1 MLINKRDMEFLTLA
15 RAFAEKSDNTKA
27 RLGAVIVRK
36 NDILAQSPNYAR
48 KSHPLQKYYNRFREG
63 KHTRHALHAEIGA
76 LSKVDYP
83 DLEKL
88 KDATVYI
95 TRIRLDG
102 SYGLA
107 RPCPACMNALF
118 DFGLRKAYYTTD
130 KGFAREVIIRV

>member
-1 MLINKRDMEFLTLA
+1 MELFDLAKML
-15 RAFAEKSDNTKA
+15 AEKSDNTKA
-27 RLGAVIVRK
+27 RLGAVLIRK
-36 NDILAQSPNYAR
+36 NEILARSPNYAR
-48 KSHPLQKYYNRFREG
+48 KSHPLQQQYNRFREG

-76 LSKVDYP
+76 LAKVGYT

-95 TRIRLDG
+95 SRIRLDG

-118 DFGLRKAYYTTD
+118 DFGVRKAYYTTD
-130 KGFAREVIIRV
+130 KGFAKEVIVRV